1 MNKNELIKDIIMLT
15 ISLPIIILELRL
27 ILIKKHRFKDMKNTD
42 KWLLIIFVIA
52 FVIHFIDIF
61 LLIFGVE

>member
-1 MNKNELIKDIIMLT
+1 MNKNELIKDTIMIV

-27 ILIKKHRFKDMKNTD
+27 ILIKKNRFKDMKNTD

-52 FVIHFIDIF
+52 FIIHFIDIF
-61 LLIFGVE
+61 LLILGF